1 VINEAQSEIQQL
13 VVSVKE
19 ISKEVKQ
26 KDEIL
31 ETLGG
36 NKILETKRAEIK
48 TLEEELEE
56 LNKAWLD

>member
-1 VINEAQSEIQQL
+1 MINEAQSEIQQL